1 MLIGLI
7 ILHGSFLVDKLEK
20 NAVRVIASSM
30 GNVEPV
36 AKMRIILNWIGWF
49 NGEIQQANPSL
60 AVVYGHL
67 KIVYTIKSKTQ
78 TALFFP

>member
-1 MLIGLI
+1 MLIGQI

-36 AKMRIILNWIGWF
+36 AKMRIILNWIG
-49 NGEIQQANPSL
+49 
-60 AVVYGHL
+60 
-67 KIVYTIKSKTQ
+67 
-78 TALFFP
+78 